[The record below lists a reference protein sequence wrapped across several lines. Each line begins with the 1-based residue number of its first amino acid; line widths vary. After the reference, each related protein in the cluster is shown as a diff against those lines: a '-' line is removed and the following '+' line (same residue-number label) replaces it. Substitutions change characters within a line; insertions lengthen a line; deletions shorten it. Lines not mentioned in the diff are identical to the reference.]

1 VTTST
6 PTSAA
11 SGDGPSEVTPPR
23 PLKQEQEDASPDI
36 IEVAPNILRLQLP
49 IDFTGLGHV
58 NTYALEDERGF
69 ALVDPGLPG
78 EAPWKALLGRM
89 DSAGIPLNRVHTVVI
104 THSHPDHFGGA
115 GLLAQES
122 GAEIVASDRFRTF
135 FDAEDI
141 DDRELQAA
149 DDIDPNENPIP
160 RLRFDR
166 PSPWGGSTIGPPP
179 KERDQMLANRAELFR
194 WFKAPKPAHRVADMD
209 RITLGRREW
218 VGLFTP
224 GHTDDHL
231 CLFDEEEGILLSGD
245 QVLPTIT
252 PHISGL
258 IPDDPLQQ
266 YMDSLDRLAD
276 LPNVTNVL
284 PAHGHPFSNLAKR
297 TVEIKA
303 HHDERLDKL
312 QEICQRLGWTN
323 VVDLS
328 HELFAPR
335 SWGSMAEAETYAH
348 LERLRISG
356 RAERKETA
364 GIKYYR

>member
-1 VTTST
+1 VV
-6 PTSAA
+6 
-11 SGDGPSEVTPPR
+11 E
-23 PLKQEQEDASPDI
+23 I
-36 IEVAPNILRLQLP
+36 APGILRLQLP

-78 EAPWKALLGRM
+78 ESSWNALLERLGT
-89 DSAGIPLNRVHTVVI
+89 AGIPLRRVHTVVI

-115 GLLAQES
+115 GLLAEET
-122 GAEIVASDRFRTF
+122 GADIVASDRFRTF
-135 FDAEDI
+135 FDVDDL

-149 DDIDPNENPIP
+149 DDIDARDNPIP

-166 PSPWGGSTIGPPP
+166 PSPWGGSSIGPPP
-179 KERDQMLANRAELFR
+179 KERAQLFENRDQMSK
-194 WFKAPKPAHRVADMD
+194 WFKAPHPSQRVADLEH
-209 RITLGRREW
+209 ITLGGVDW

-231 CLFDEEEGILLSGD
+231 CLYDEENGVLLSGD

-258 IPDDPLQQ
+258 IPNDPLAQ
-266 YMDSLDRLAD
+266 YMESLDRLAL
-276 LPNVTNVL
+276 LPNVKTVL
-284 PAHGHPFSNLAKR
+284 PAHGHPFGDLPKR
-297 TVEIKA
+297 TSEIKE
-303 HHDERLDKL
+303 HHVERLEQLRQLCDIA
-312 QEICQRLGWTN
+312 EWTS

-328 HELFAPR
+328 HQLFAPR

-348 LERLRISG
+348 LERLRILGQVNSREEG
-356 RAERKETA
+356 
-364 GIKYYR
+364 GVISYRV